1 MGKFPKSIPYI
12 IGNEAAERF
21 SFYGMKAILTL
32 YLIQGFTFSEAL
44 ANEKTH
50 LFVALAYLFS
60 IVGGTLADWFW
71 GKYKTILYLSL
82 IYCAGHLCLALFDK
96 NLDGFMFGLL
106 LIVIGSGGIKPCVS
120 ANVGDQFDKTN
131 QHLISK
137 VFSLFY
143 FSINLGAFVSSLLIP
158 VILVRYGPALAF
170 GIPGILMGIATILFW
185 LGRNK
190 YVKVPPTGFKKENF
204 LAISFYALANFKK
217 KKSSQSLLDIALNKY
232 SIESVENIK
241 SVWRV
246 LIIFA
251 FIPVFWALY
260 DQNGSEWVIQA
271 SQMDLSFMGKTWLPA
286 QIQAINPILI
296 LTFIPLFSFVIYP
309 GIEKL
314 GIKVTSFRKI
324 GAGLILTAISFI
336 IIAGIQEKIDHGQTP
351 NIAWQLLAYTIIT
364 AAEIL
369 ISITGLEFA
378 YTQAPKS
385 MKSTLM
391 AFWLLTIFVGNIF
404 VSQINSSKEN
414 HGFFSTLTG
423 ADYYWFFF
431 WLMIGFIII
440 YLFVAKTFKETPSQ
454 NFIKDDLNKIED
466 HVY

>member
-21 SFYGMKAILTL
+21 SFYGMKAILTV
-32 YLIQGFTFSEAL
+32 YLIQGFSFSEAH

-60 IVGGTLADWFW
+60 IVGGTLADWFL

-82 IYCAGHLCLALFDK
+82 VYCIGHLCLAVFDT
-96 NLDGFMFGLL
+96 NLNGFMFGLL
-106 LIVIGSGGIKPCVS
+106 LIVVGAGGIKPCVS

-137 VFSLFY
+137 VFDIFY
-143 FSINLGAFVSSLLIP
+143 FSINFGAFVSSLLIP
-158 VILVRYGPALAF
+158 VMLEKYGPSVAF
-170 GIPGILMGIATILFW
+170 GLPGLLMGIATLIFW
-185 LGRNK
+185 SGRNN
-190 YVKVPPTGFKKENF
+190 YVKVPPSGFKKENF
-204 LAISFYALANFKK
+204 LAISLYALVNLKDRKRGQA
-217 KKSSQSLLDIALNKY
+217 LLDVALNTY
-232 SIESVENIK
+232 SKESVENIK
-241 SVWRV
+241 AVWRV
-246 LIIFA
+246 LGIFA

-271 SQMDLSFMGKTWLPA
+271 SRMDLDFMGHTWLPA

-296 LTFIPLFSFVIYP
+296 LAFIPLFSLVIYP
-309 GIEKL
+309 GITKL
-314 GIKVTSFRKI
+314 GIRVTPFRKI
-324 GAGLILTAISFI
+324 GAGLILTAVSFV
-336 IIAGIQEKIDHGQTP
+336 IIALIQEKIDKGQSP
-351 NIAWQLLAYTIIT
+351 NIVWQLLAYAIIT

-378 YTQAPKS
+378 YTQAPRS

-391 AFWLLTIFVGNIF
+391 AFWLSTVFIGNIF

-414 HGFFSTLTG
+414 NGFFSTFAG

-431 WLMIGFIII
+431 WLMIGFILL
-440 YLFVAKTFKETPSQ
+440 YLFVANTFKEKKYLIDT
-454 NFIKDDLNKIED
+454 
-466 HVY
+466 